1 MPTPTWRSRGGRAG
15 YHTENLGHL
24 LPDHAESAPFTP
36 GSDLVS
42 ITIDDTAAP
51 SRTPTARRPL
61 TVDRLRD
68 IAGSVPDPE
77 IPVLTLHDLGILR
90 DVQITADGTVDVTLT
105 PTYTGCPATAVIAG
119 DVETALRAAGVD
131 RLRGAYRAVAGL
143 DDRLDEP
150 GRPAQSCVDYG
161 IAPPG
166 ACRPPSSGPRPI
178 GLTLSARCPRC
189 GSTNTRE
196 ISRFGSTPCKSL
208 WSCRSCAEPFDSF
221 KAI

>member
-1 MPTPTWRSRGGRAG
+1 VVTSALDENAG
-15 YHTENLGHL
+15 VV
-24 LPDHAESAPFTP
+24 AP
-36 GSDLVS
+36 
-42 ITIDDTAAP
+42 AA
-51 SRTPTARRPL
+51 L

-77 IPVLTLHDLGILR
+77 IPVLTLDDLGILR
-90 DVQITADGTVDVTLT
+90 DVQIDADGTVEVTLT

-119 DVETALRAAGVD
+119 DVQNALRSAGVERMVVRTVLSPAWTTD
-131 RLRGAYRAVAGL
+131 WMSNAGHRKLR
-143 DDRLDEP
+143 E
-150 GRPAQSCVDYG
+150 YG

-166 ACRPPSSGPRPI
+166 ACLPAPSGPPSI

-189 GSTNTRE
+189 GSTRTRE

-208 WSCRSCAEPFDSF
+208 WSCLACAEPFDSF

>member
-1 MPTPTWRSRGGRAG
+1 MIGTLEETTLHEVG
-15 YHTENLGHL
+15 
-24 LPDHAESAPFTP
+24 
-36 GSDLVS
+36 
-42 ITIDDTAAP
+42 
-51 SRTPTARRPL
+51 
-61 TVDRLRD
+61 RLRV

-77 IPVLTLHDLGILR
+77 IPVLTLDDLGILR
-90 DVQITADGTVDVTLT
+90 DVQIGDDGIVEVTLT

-131 RLRGAYRAVAGL
+131 RLRVRTVL
-143 DDRLDEP
+143 S
-150 GRPAQSCVDYG
+150 PAWTTDWMSEEGKTKLLEYG

-166 ACRPPSSGPRPI
+166 ACRPASSGPQPI

-189 GSTNTRE
+189 SSTRTRE

-208 WSCRSCAEPFDSF
+208 WSCLACAEPFDSF